1 MRLLFKI
8 PIDRAGNNQLQEKL
22 RYSGIIDPRITEGL
36 NASLLLV
43 QYPDH
48 CGVGCRKLKKKISN
62 LNQHPREGDGCCEQ
76 VMAHDVIN
84 AASLLSR
91 RAQSSRV
98 HICATKYWQL
108 ITTCTCTNLSQ

>member
-36 NASLLLV
+36 NVSLLLV

-48 CGVGCRKLKKKISN
+48 CVVCCRKLKMRISN
-62 LNQHPREGDGCCEQ
+62 LDQHHREGDGCCER
-76 VMAHDVIN
+76 VIAHDVIN
-84 AASLLSR
+84 TQLPVTLQNGNEVNRETLLP
-91 RAQSSRV
+91 
-98 HICATKYWQL
+98 
-108 ITTCTCTNLSQ
+108 